1 MKTALFQYDP
11 SWENKEE
18 NRNKI
23 HYLMD
28 RYYRGSDLL
37 IFPEMT
43 LTGFTMNTG
52 SMAEPLQGETHE
64 FFTISAKNYFT
75 DIIAGFIEISDEGN
89 FYNTL
94 LHISRTGETKAV
106 YRKIHPFSLS
116 GEDKYYTPGGGTV
129 LSGIDG
135 AGIGLSICYD
145 LRFPELFRQ
154 YVKEKAELIVNIANW
169 PVPRIEHYR
178 TLLKARA
185 IENLCYAAGV
195 NRVGS
200 DINVAYNGFSSVF
213 SPLGEE
219 IISVQNKEGIFSAD
233 LDFESVKLVRKKF
246 SFLEDIRLI

>member
-11 SWENKEE
+11 SWENKAD
-18 NRNKI
+18 NKAKI

-28 RYYRGSDLL
+28 RQFRGSDLL

-43 LTGFTMNTG
+43 LTGFTMNTA
-52 SMAEPLQGETHE
+52 SMAEPLSGETHE
-64 FFTISAKNYFT
+64 FFTVSARNYFT
-75 DIIAGFIEISDEGN
+75 DIIAGMIEKSEGGV

-94 LHISRTGETKAV
+94 LHISKTGETRAV

-116 GEDKYYTPGGGTV
+116 GEDKFFTPGTDRV
-129 LSGIDG
+129 ISD
-135 AGIGLSICYD
+135 AEVCRIGLSICYD
-145 LRFPELFRQ
+145 LRFPELFRE
-154 YVKEKAELIVNIANW
+154 YGKAKTELIVNIANW

-178 TLLKARA
+178 VLLRARA
-185 IENLCYAAGV
+185 IENLCYVAGV

-200 DINVAYNGFSSVF
+200 DINVSYNGFSSLF

-219 IISVQNKEGIFSAD
+219 ILSVQNKEGIFSAD